1 MSLVTLWALTAHAQT
16 FTLNAACAP
25 HDETDV
31 NTVQC
36 QSWCQFADR
45 APRRGP
51 AIAQQ
56 RPVTEMLGLS
66 VAPSLSPLLFST
78 HRACVL
84 LSLHFVPHTTPQL
97 GLTPQLIRPTV
108 RPPTCADCS
117 FCKCRG
123 CSLCKPCTSSIEDDS
138 PFASCEDWCSVHDH
152 CDQCTPK
159 PDPDP
164 DPDPR

>member
-51 AIAQQ
+51 AIAQ
-56 RPVTEMLGLS
+56 E
-66 VAPSLSPLLFST
+66 SPE
-78 HRACVL
+78 A
-84 LSLHFVPHTTPQL
+84 
-97 GLTPQLIRPTV
+97 
-108 RPPTCADCS
+108 
-117 FCKCRG
+117 
-123 CSLCKPCTSSIEDDS
+123 EY
-138 PFASCEDWCSVHDH
+138 
-152 CDQCTPK
+152 
-159 PDPDP
+159 
-164 DPDPR
+164 